1 MQVQRWLLSAAWLG
15 LVPAILV
22 GSHLVVGRGAS
33 AGADIV
39 EKTGRESA
47 TVVES
52 PLLLQ
57 DSPALPLTSA
67 TPPKIDP
74 DQAMLDILS
83 LRAGQSDVVDPAA
96 DAEFADALRR
106 VIAEKQGEPTL
117 LPTAAIEAVSQSQE
131 SPPPAGSV
139 QALRLAGEHFE
150 AQAAELEAREAY
162 TEADAARQTAAA
174 LRLEVRKL
182 TR

>member
-22 GSHLVVGRGAS
+22 GSHLVAGRGTSADATEKAS
-33 AGADIV
+33 HQPDMVAEA
-39 EKTGRESA
+39 
-47 TVVES
+47 

-57 DSPALPLTSA
+57 ESPALPLASA
-67 TPPKIDP
+67 TPRIDP

-83 LRAGQSDVVDPAA
+83 LRAGQSDVIDPEA

-117 LPTAAIEAVSQSQE
+117 LPTAAIEAVSKAQNG
-131 SPPPAGSV
+131 PPSAGSV

-150 AQAAELEAREAY
+150 TQAAELEARQAY

-174 LRLEVRKL
+174 LRQEVRRL
-182 TR
+182 SR

>member
-22 GSHLVVGRGAS
+22 GSHLVAGRGSS
-33 AGADIV
+33 AADV
-39 EKTGRESA
+39 VA
-47 TVVES
+47 TDSELAKVAEA

-57 DSPALPLTSA
+57 ESPALPLASA
-67 TPPKIDP
+67 TPRIDP

-83 LRAGQSDVVDPAA
+83 LRAGQSDVVDPEA

-106 VIAEKQGEPTL
+106 VIAEKHGEPTL
-117 LPTAAIEAVSQSQE
+117 LPTAAVEAVSKAQN
-131 SPPPAGSV
+131 SPPSDGSV
-139 QALRLAGEHFE
+139 EALRSASEHFE
-150 AQAAELEAREAY
+150 AQAAELEARQAY

-174 LRLEVRKL
+174 LRQEVRRL
-182 TR
+182 SR